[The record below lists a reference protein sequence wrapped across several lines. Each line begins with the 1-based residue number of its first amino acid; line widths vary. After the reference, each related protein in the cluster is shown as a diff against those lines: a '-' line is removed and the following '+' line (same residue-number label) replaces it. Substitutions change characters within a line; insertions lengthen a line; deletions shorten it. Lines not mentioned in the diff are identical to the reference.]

1 MSRGSAPCATAS
13 WHRTRE
19 LTPVKDD
26 VVPPTT
32 PAPALSSSLTQT
44 LFLHSEDGM
53 LILRDGHFIACNP
66 AAARMLGW
74 EDPQQ
79 LIGLRPEAI
88 SSQLQPD
95 GSSAAERAQ
104 NLLETALIEGA
115 QRFEWV
121 HVTPQGE
128 HLWLEVVLTP
138 LHLEDE
144 TLCCATLRDI
154 SGRKEMERRLQL
166 SAKVFTATRD
176 GILITDAESRIL
188 QVNDAFARMTG
199 YTEDE
204 LIGLTPRIL
213 QSGHHNDDFYRA
225 MWESIQREGSW
236 SGELWDRSK
245 YGTLQPKWVTIS
257 RVTGAYGEVVNY
269 IAVFSDLTELK
280 RSQERLQFQAYHDAL
295 TGLANRLLFKD
306 RMARALERSRQS
318 GEQLAVLFIDLDH
331 FKDVNDSL
339 GHTAGDRVLRQVAH
353 RLQARLGADDT
364 LARLGGDEFSICL
377 AEIRD
382 HRDALACAE
391 TVHQELER
399 PFQYSRRWFQ
409 CRCSIGISMYPDNGE
424 TVEALVR
431 NADSALHKAK
441 ADGRNTTC
449 FYAEE
454 LTEHAQRRLD
464 LAQEMRQG
472 LQRGE
477 LVPYFQHQVELRTGQ
492 IVGIE
497 ALVRWHHPD
506 RGLLAPGAFISVA
519 EEVGTMAALG
529 EDILHQA
536 CQQGRTWLDQG
547 REFGRIAVNLSGA
560 QFHNGNI
567 EKTVLRTLEQ
577 TGLPARHLELEITE
591 STIMDLTPRT
601 LERLAALR
609 RAGVSLSIDDF
620 GTGYSSLLYLKRLPI
635 NRVKI
640 DRGFIWDMETTPE
653 SRSIVETILQLAHVL
668 GLEVVAEGVETLQ
681 QRDQL
686 IDAGCRVGQGFL
698 WARPEPHPQLRCC
711 RPQAPNDPP

>member
-1 MSRGSAPCATAS
+1 MAS
-13 WHRTRE
+13 
-19 LTPVKDD
+19 
-26 VVPPTT
+26 PTT
-32 PAPALSSSLTQT
+32 STRALSSSLTQT
-44 LFLHSEDGM
+44 LFLQSEDGM
-53 LILRDGHFIACNP
+53 LVLRDGHFVACNP

-74 EDPQQ
+74 DDPQQ

-88 SSQLQPD
+88 SPQIQPD
-95 GSSAAERAQ
+95 GASAADRVQSLLRA
-104 NLLETALIEGA
+104 AVSEGA
-115 QRFEWV
+115 QRFEWI
-121 HVTPQGE
+121 HTSPEGGR
-128 HLWLEVVLTP
+128 LWFEIVLTP
-138 LHLEDE
+138 LHLDDE

-154 SGRKEMERRLQL
+154 SRRKEMERRLQL

-176 GILITDAESRIL
+176 GILITDADSRIL
-188 QVNDAFARMTG
+188 QVNDAFTRITG
-199 YTEDE
+199 YAEEE
-204 LIGLTPRIL
+204 LLGRTPRVL
-213 QSGHHNDDFYRA
+213 QSGHHDADFYRV
-225 MWESIQREGSW
+225 MWESIHQQGSW
-236 SGELWDRSK
+236 SGELWDRTK

-257 RVTGAYGEVVNY
+257 KVTGAYGEVINF

-318 GEQLAVLFIDLDH
+318 EEQLAVLFIDLDH

-339 GHTAGDRVLRQVAH
+339 GHTAGDRILRQVAH

-399 PFQYSRRWFQ
+399 PFQYSQRWFQ

-424 TVEALVR
+424 TVEELIR
-431 NADSALHKAK
+431 NADSALHNAK
-441 ADGRNTTC
+441 AEGRNTTC

-454 LTEHAQRRLD
+454 LTERAQRRLD

-477 LVPYFQHQVELRTGQ
+477 LIPYFQHQVDLTTGRV
-492 IVGIE
+492 VGIE
-497 ALVRWHHPD
+497 ALVRWHHPE
-506 RGLLAPGAFISVA
+506 RGLLTPGAFIPVA

-529 EDILHQA
+529 EDILLQA
-536 CQQGRTWLDQG
+536 CQQGRTWLDQR
-547 REFGRIAVNLSGA
+547 REFGRVAVNLSAA
-560 QFHNGNI
+560 QFHNGDI
-567 EKTVLRTLEQ
+567 EKTVRRTLEQ
-577 TGLPARHLELEITE
+577 TGLPAQCLELEITE
-591 STIMDLTPRT
+591 STIMDLSPRT

-640 DRGFIWDMETTPE
+640 DRGFIWDMGTTPE
-653 SRSIVETILQLAHVL
+653 SRSIVDTILQLAHVL
-668 GLEVVAEGVETLQ
+668 GLEVVAEGVETIQ

-686 IDAGCRVGQGFL
+686 IDAGCRVAQGFL
-698 WARPEPHPQLRCC
+698 WARPEPHPHLRCC
-711 RPQAPNDPP
+711 SAQASNDPP